1 MTDAV
6 FVTTFFQAWRRRQA
20 NRQAAEWDQEREEAR
35 NAVGEVPPWLRS
47 DVSRLIE
54 TLIDGPDAELQA
66 ALDELWRMLEVDPRL
81 RERFWRL
88 RIVDDAVEFLKS

>member
-1 MTDAV
+1 M
-6 FVTTFFQAWRRRQA
+6 TTFFQAWRRRQA
-20 NRQAAEWDQEREEAR
+20 NRQAAEWEQEREEAR
-35 NAVGEVPPWLRS
+35 AAVGEVPPWLRS

-54 TLIDGPDAELQA
+54 SLIDGPDSALQDT
-66 ALDELWRMLEVDPRL
+66 LDELWRILEVDPKL